1 MQAFPHHYRIVS
13 SGRAD
18 GDVQLSGDDVPTL
31 SITAPPA
38 FGGPGGHWS
47 PETLLVASVSTCFVL
62 SFRSVARASKLAW
75 QHLSCD
81 VEGVLERVDGRN
93 RFTRFTVKPTL
104 VLGDEADADKA
115 QRCLRKAEQVCLITN
130 SLSAE
135 IELQPAIESAAHS

>member
-1 MQAFPHHYRIVS
+1 MQDLPHYYRVAATGQAEGEVI
-13 SGRAD
+13 
-18 GDVQLSGDDVPTL
+18 LSADDVDPIP
-31 SITAPPA
+31 SAAPPE
-38 FGGPGGHWS
+38 FGGPGGRWS

-81 VEGVLERVDGRN
+81 VDGVLERVDGSN

-104 VLGDEADADKA
+104 VLGDAANADKA

-130 SLSAE
+130 SLSAD
-135 IELQPAIESAAHS
+135 IELQPTIENPAHS